1 MFGDALRARLEVL
14 QTRQAG
20 LQARLQDIAR
30 GAALRAVE
38 EAQACTPPNGGDTLR
53 GVNMITGE
61 LAQHWASDSQAEP
74 VQTGGRYTS
83 LLANEK
89 EYASYVNDGHR
100 MDRHFVPG
108 LYIDSRGLLSRDLS
122 RDVGLTVGTK
132 TGYVPGLHMKEQAVQ
147 AYEDAAASGLEALGK
162 EIFL

>member
-38 EAQACTPPNGGDTLR
+38 EAQACTPPNGGDALR

-61 LAQHWASDSQAEP
+61 LAQHWATDSRVTP
-74 VQTGGRYTS
+74 VQSGDVLVTT
-83 LLANEK
+83 LENDK
-89 EYASYVNDGHR
+89 QYASYVNDGHR

>member
-1 MFGDALRARLEVL
+1 MTEGEDKLACDNHVDI
-14 QTRQAG
+14 QAG
-20 LQARLQDIAR
+20 DELLIYRGKGV
-30 GAALRAVE
+30 GAAVE
-38 EAQACTPPNGGDTLR
+38 RTPPNDGGLR
-53 GVNMITGE
+53 GVNTISGE
-61 LAQHWASDSQAEP
+61 LAQHWASDSQTEP
-74 VQTGGRYTS
+74 VRTGGRYTS

-108 LYIDSRGLLSRDLS
+108 LYIDSHGLLSRDLS
-122 RDVGLTVGTK
+122 RNVGLTVGTK

>member
-38 EAQACTPPNGGDTLR
+38 EAQACTPPNGGDALR

-61 LAQHWASDSQAEP
+61 LAQHWASDSQTEP
-74 VQTGGRYTS
+74 VRTGGRYTS

-108 LYIDSRGLLSRDLS
+108 LYIDSHGLLSRDLS
-122 RDVGLTVGTK
+122 RNVGLTVGTK
-132 TGYVPGLHMKEQAVQ
+132 TGYVPGRHMKEQAVQ

>member
-38 EAQACTPPNGGDTLR
+38 EAQACTPPNGGDALR

-61 LAQHWASDSQAEP
+61 LAQHWASDSQTEP
-74 VQTGGRYTS
+74 VRTGGRYTS

-122 RDVGLTVGTK
+122 RNVGLTVGTK
-132 TGYVPGLHMKEQAVQ
+132 TGYVPGLHM
-147 AYEDAAASGLEALGK
+147 
-162 EIFL
+162 